1 MLLWLSLFPFLSVP
15 GGQCQYPPPCSPAL
29 LLLSPLQPK
38 EEPGGKSP
46 MAGAVLSLCFAK
58 LRFYF
63 NDDCLIYSPLL
74 LPGQPQPEVTSE
86 HCL

>member
-1 MLLWLSLFPFLSVP
+1 
-15 GGQCQYPPPCSPAL
+15 
-29 LLLSPLQPK
+29 
-38 EEPGGKSP
+38 